1 MKLFPGVSGAEP
13 LRLNRW
19 IAARAGWLLP
29 ALIAV
34 VGFVPAAWAL
44 YAQSFAVLGRDQ
56 GIFQYVAWALRH
68 GERAYRDIHE
78 INGPLPHAW
87 HLVMQLLGGEDEHV
101 FRTIDTVYLTAA
113 YAFAATTIPRWVDL
127 DLGGPAARRRG
138 LVAWLLAGVAVL
150 GPQYARY
157 DWWHTSQREAL
168 YAILILTS
176 LSLQSIGHTT
186 RVRRRALVAFA
197 LAGVTTTLP
206 WFGKP
211 PCAVFA
217 LLQAFVL
224 MLDRRDLAVS
234 LRAAVASA
242 MAGGI
247 AVLAAMLSFIAVY
260 GDLGRGVALLSKV
273 PRLHHTIW
281 NETLLGAYRAYNNA
295 PRLDWA
301 AATLAIFLVVYWFVR
316 LPPRALLAAVLP
328 VGGFI
333 VFAGQGKAFPY
344 HLHMLTLGTAVGQLV
359 IVASLAKATASARIP
374 APVPIVLAALALGLG
389 AKAAEDALLSPGVR
403 GRWPA
408 IAATPEMRGRRTY
421 FDRFPWGDFAQNDL
435 RDAAAWLA
443 FHTRPDDRVQIYG
456 FDPYLLFLARRKSAS
471 PVIYD
476 FELNVDAALEGGPG
490 ARPTDELRAWLLA
503 YRDEAEALV
512 LEHVVAS
519 PPAAFALIDNAPFT
533 HPEDAEADFAAHCPK
548 LDAFMRERYDAAAA
562 FGTVHIWLRRD
573 LTSTATP

>member
-408 IAATPEMRGRRTY
+408 IAATPEMRGRRVAEVVLGEVPP
-421 FDRFPWGDFAQNDL
+421 REAVEV
-435 RDAAAWLA
+435 RAAAWLA